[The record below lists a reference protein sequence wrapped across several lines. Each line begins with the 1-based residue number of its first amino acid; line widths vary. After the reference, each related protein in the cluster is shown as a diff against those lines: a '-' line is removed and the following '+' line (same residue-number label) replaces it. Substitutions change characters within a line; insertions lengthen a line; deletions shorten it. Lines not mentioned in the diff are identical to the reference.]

1 MPPLPPLS
9 PDNTRRAYIRY
20 TSGTRPHTLMLR
32 IPAGVS
38 AGTLDDALNE
48 VISYMTPLMAPAD
61 SVIRVDES
69 AAGSNV
75 TFPLF
80 PVALVGTAGGTV
92 DTPENRSAFMSMTGK
107 GTDGRLLT
115 HSFYSLL
122 MGNFT
127 TVRQPIG
134 VIAAPFADW
143 YTSIDANSYGLAFRT
158 IGGAVPTYN
167 AYLNMA
173 KSAYWQREQR

>member
-1 MPPLPPLS
+1 MAPLPPLS
-9 PDNTRRAYIRY
+9 PDNTRRAFIRY

-32 IPAGVS
+32 VPAGIS

-48 VISYMTPLMAPAD
+48 VISTMTPLMAPGD
-61 SVIRVDES
+61 SVIRVDDA
-69 AAGSNV
+69 AAGSNI

-80 PVALVGTAGGTV
+80 PVGLPGTAGGTV

-107 GTDGRLLT
+107 GTDGRLTTASL
-115 HSFYSLL
+115 YSLL

-127 TVRQPIG
+127 TVRQPLG
-134 VIAAPFADW
+134 VIAAPFVDW
-143 YTSIDANSYGLAFRT
+143 YNSIAANSYGVAWRT
-158 IGGAVPTYN
+158 IGGSIPTHN